1 MESVLRSWIELKSL
15 ILFLRVFQ
23 MNTVVVDAEVSMK
36 ENSLPVKKL

>member
-1 MESVLRSWIELKSL
+1 MESIPRSWIELKFL

-36 ENSLPVKKL
+36 ENSSLVKKL